1 MVDQQGD
8 PPGVEN
14 VGLPL
19 GHTRGQ
25 HATHRRFNMKPDERV
40 PGTLSRRTFLG
51 GAAGIGIAA
60 AGLAGAVKPGPAAA
74 QSTQKRELVVSQ
86 GGDISKFDPHFSTS
100 SNDIRVSFNIF
111 DNLTSRHPDGTLHPG
126 LATQWEKTGPTVW
139 QFKLRQG
146 VKWHNGDPFTSADAK
161 ASIERT
167 YDPAAKTLVATV
179 FTTIER
185 IEAPDPFT
193 LVIHTKK
200 PDPLLAARLAFY
212 GGQIVPKK
220 HLAQVGPEAFNTK
233 PVGTGPV
240 RFVSW
245 TKDDRLV
252 LEANPDYWGG
262 KIDAERVIFRPIPE
276 TAPRVAALLKG
287 EVDAITQL
295 PPDQWTRV
303 NQNSTTRGVGALY
316 AGLYV
321 LAVNSKVKPLDNPL
335 VKQALSLAI
344 DRSSIVK
351 NLWRGRGLIPNS
363 PIAKG
368 DNHYDAGLAP
378 LPYNPGRARE
388 RLREAGYKNEPIVI
402 ETTVGYVAND
412 KAMSEAIAAMWKDV
426 GVNVVV
432 EVIEYSVRA
441 QKNREKSFKGL
452 FWSDPTSTLGDPDG
466 MMWRL
471 LGPGGPQDYWRH
483 PEFDELGN
491 AARFSLDEKFRDEAY
506 KKMTRIFLEHNP
518 WIVVIQPNED
528 YGLQKYVDFKP
539 NPNQQFEVRKF
550 NFHMRRA

>member
-1 MVDQQGD
+1 MR
-8 PPGVEN
+8 PS
-14 VGLPL
+14 
-19 GHTRGQ
+19 
-25 HATHRRFNMKPDERV
+25 ERV
-40 PGTLSRRTFLG
+40 PDKLSRRDLLG
-51 GAAGIGIAA
+51 RIGLGIAA
-60 AGLAGAVKPGPAAA
+60 AGVLGAIKPGPAAA
-74 QSTQKRELVVSQ
+74 QTTQKRDLVVAQ

-111 DNLTSRHPDGTLHPG
+111 DNLTSRHPDGKLYPG
-126 LATQWEKTGPTVW
+126 LATLWGRSTPTSWE
-139 QFKLRQG
+139 FKLRQG

-161 ASIERT
+161 FSIERT
-167 YDPAAKTLVATV
+167 YDPAAKTLVKTV

-185 IEAPDPFT
+185 IEAPDPST

-200 PDPLLAARLAFY
+200 PDPLLPARLAFY

-220 HLAQVGPEAFNTK
+220 YLERVDPDSFNAK

-245 TKDDRLV
+245 TKDDK
-252 LEANPDYWGG
+252 LELDAHPDYWGG
-262 KIDAERVIFRPIPE
+262 KIDVDRVIFRPIPE

-287 EVDAITQL
+287 EVDVITQL
-295 PPDQWTRV
+295 PPDQWDRV
-303 NQNSTTRGVGALY
+303 NQNPTTRGVGMLY

-335 VKQALSLAI
+335 VKQAMSLAI
-344 DRSSIVK
+344 DRNEIVK
-351 NLWRGRGLIPNS
+351 ELWRGRGVVPNG

-368 DNHYDAGLAP
+368 DNHYDPSLPP
-378 LPYNPGRARE
+378 LPYDPNRARE
-388 RLREAGYKNEPIVI
+388 RLKEAGYKNEPVYI

-412 KAMSEAIAAMWKDV
+412 KAMAEAIAAMWKDV
-426 GVNVVV
+426 GLNPVV

-441 QKNREKSFKGL
+441 QKNREKSFKGM

-491 AARFSLDEKFRDEAY
+491 AARFSLDDQFRGEAY
-506 KKMTRIFLEHNP
+506 KKMTQIFLEHNP
-518 WIVVIQPNED
+518 WIVVIQPYED
-528 YGLQKYVDFKP
+528 YGLQKYVDLTP
-539 NPNQQFEVRKF
+539 NPNQQLEIRPF
-550 NFHMRRA
+550 NFRMRRT